1 VAVSDLPRTAG
12 ASGLDGAELR
22 VKLRGAALLADR
34 MLNKDGAFSVAE
46 RDALGLHGLL
56 PARVFTLAE
65 QASLELEHL
74 RRKTDDLE
82 RYIGLAALQDR
93 NETLFY
99 RVLRDNLEELMP
111 IVYTPTVGLA
121 CQQFSHIL
129 RRPRGLWLTPDDVD
143 RLPQLLRSA
152 AAADIRLVVV
162 TDNERILGLGDQGAG
177 GMGIP
182 IGKLAIYVAAAG
194 VHPTATMPISLDVG
208 TDNPELLNDPLYVGY
223 RAPRLRGEAYDAFVE
238 RFVEAVQAAFPRAVL
253 QWEDFK
259 GANALALLARYR
271 HRLPS
276 FNDDVQGTG
285 ATVLAGVMAAARLLG
300 RPVADLRYLIV
311 GSGAAGIGISRL
323 LSHAVRA
330 GGADPAASMAL
341 VDREGVVH
349 AGRPLTAEKQPF
361 AVDPGPW
368 PSQLMAGGD
377 VPLAALIEHWRPQVL
392 IGTTAVQGRFDEPA
406 IRAMA
411 RVSDRP
417 VVMALSNPITAC
429 EVTPAEVFAWSEGRA
444 VVATGS
450 PFPPVMVDGR
460 ERCAGQG
467 NNAFVFPGLGLG
479 AIVAEAREVSDE
491 MLLAAG
497 EALADAVSTE
507 RLADGVLYPPIAL
520 LPQMARRIAVAVVRS
535 AIGSGLGQPMAAED
549 VEPAVAAASWDPIY
563 RPYVP
568 HPPASNGKWQRH
580 AQEGVST

>member
-1 VAVSDLPRTAG
+1 
-12 ASGLDGAELR
+12 
-22 VKLRGAALLADR
+22 LLADR
-34 MLNKDGAFSVAE
+34 LLNKDGAFTEAE
-46 RDALGLHGLL
+46 RDAFGLRGLL
-56 PARVFTLAE
+56 PARVFSLSE

-129 RRPRGLWLTPDDVD
+129 RRPRGLWLTPDDID
-143 RLPQLLRSA
+143 RLPELLGSA
-152 AAADIRLVVV
+152 TSAEVRLVVV

-194 VHPTATMPISLDVG
+194 VHPLATLPISLDVG
-208 TDNPELLNDPLYVGY
+208 TDNSDLLADPMYVGY
-223 RAPRLRGEAYDAFVE
+223 RAPRLRGEAYDAFVD
-238 RFVEAVQAAFPRAVL
+238 RFVEAVQIAHPRAVL

-259 GANALALLARYR
+259 GANALGLLARYR

-285 ATVLAGVMAAARLLG
+285 ATVLGGVMAAARLLE
-300 RPVADLRYLIV
+300 RPVSHLRYLVV

-330 GGADPAASMAL
+330 GGADPASRMAL
-341 VDREGVVH
+341 VDRDGVVH
-349 AGRPLTAEKQPF
+349 ADRSLPPEKQPF
-361 AVDPGPW
+361 AVDPAGW
-368 PSQLMAGGD
+368 PSQLLAAGSD
-377 VPLAALIEHWRPQVL
+377 VALAALIEHWRPDVL

-411 RVSDRP
+411 RVSHRP

-429 EVTPAEVFAWSEGRA
+429 EVTPEEVFAWSEGRA

-450 PFPPVMVDGR
+450 PFPPVLVDGR
-460 ERCAGQG
+460 QRSAGQG

-479 AIVAEAREVSDE
+479 AIVAEAREVSDG
-491 MLLAAG
+491 MLLAAA
-497 EALADAVSTE
+497 EALASAVSAE
-507 RLADGVLYPPIAL
+507 RLADGLLYPSIDT
-520 LPQMARRIAVAVVRS
+520 LPELARRIAVAVARS
-535 AIGSGLGQPMAAED
+535 AISSGLGRAMAADE
-549 VEPAVAAASWDPIY
+549 VEPAVAAASWDPVY
-563 RPYVP
+563 PPYLP
-568 HPPASNGKWQRH
+568 KPPA
-580 AQEGVST
+580 